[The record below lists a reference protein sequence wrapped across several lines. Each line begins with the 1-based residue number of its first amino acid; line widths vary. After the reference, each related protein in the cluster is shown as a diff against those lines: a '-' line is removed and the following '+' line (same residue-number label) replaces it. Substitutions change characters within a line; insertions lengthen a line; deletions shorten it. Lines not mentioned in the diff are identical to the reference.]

1 MVMLWSPPRCCC
13 DPSHGIVVI
22 PLTVML
28 SPPSQYC
35 CDPPHCITTV
45 LLGRCARASCVPC
58 PTILCHKSVVGQVR
72 AGFLRSLPN
81 ITVLQQ
87 FCWAGARGLPAF
99 PAQQYCITRVWLGR
113 CARVS
118 CVPCPT
124 TLYHKSF
131 VGQVRAG
138 FLRSLPNNTVSE
150 EFCWGGARGLPAFP
164 ARQHCITR
172 VVLARCARASCVP
185 CPTHPWNRFP
195 SRYCCD
201 PPHGVVVTPITVL
214 W

>member
-1 MVMLWSPPRCCC
+1 M
-13 DPSHGIVVI
+13 I
-22 PLTVML
+22 PL
-28 SPPSQYC
+28 
-35 CDPPHCITTV
+35 
-45 LLGRCARASCVPC
+45 
-58 PTILCHKSVVGQVR
+58 
-72 AGFLRSLPN
+72 
-81 ITVLQQ
+81 TVLQQ

-150 EFCWGGARGLPAFP
+150 ELCWAGARGFPAFP
-164 ARQHCITR
+164 AQHHCITT
-172 VVLARCARASCVP
+172 VLLGRCARASCVP
-185 CPTHPWNRFP
+185 CPTTLYQKSFGGEVRAGFLRSLPDNTVSHELCWAGARGLPAFP
-195 SRYCCD
+195 AQHIHGTDSR
-201 PPHGVVVTPITVL
+201 HGIVVIPLTVL
-214 W
+214 L